1 MINSASG
8 YECLNVTGLSG
19 FINGNIMPVR
29 DNSGG
34 GAWRAKRYEDL
45 LFLHEAMLEREW
57 AIRAGNISLAT
68 PKPRFVISSNF
79 ESCANITYDK
89 YVLKIAVGTT
99 NGYYIDKDKSPVF
112 NFTQTS
118 ETTIKDA
125 LASLGYGFSDPAQS
139 IAGRELDADDVRLA
153 FYRTKKYVR
162 AVHVLSNA
170 PTVTATATV
179 TVYRHGEYS
188 NEWTDS
194 VVWSSNN
201 MPLYEQTV
209 RSTSIAESNNSR
221 RYTFAFSNPPSYR
234 WPKQTVG
241 GVAPQCYWL
250 FLVEVDS
257 HPSGGSHTYNR
268 YLVSKVAG
276 TTSFSS
282 FDVSGMAST
291 AAGLAGVPYSDSP
304 YATPESNNV
313 GVSIYVKE
321 WVAVMDH
328 DFPAEINS
336 LSWNWQPSSS

>member
-8 YECLNVTGLSG
+8 YECVDVTGLSG

-57 AIRAGNISLAT
+57 AIRADSISLAT
-68 PKPRFVISSNF
+68 PKPRFVSTSNF
-79 ESCANITYDK
+79 KSCANTTYDK
-89 YVLKIAVGTT
+89 YVVNLPGGNIK
-99 NGYYIDKDKSPVF
+99 GYYIDKYKSPVF

-125 LASLGYGFSDPAQS
+125 LASLGYGFSDPEQD
-139 IAGRELDADDVRLA
+139 ILGRELDADDVRLA

-170 PTVTATATV
+170 PTVTYTATV

-188 NEWTDS
+188 NEWTETNAS
-194 VVWSSNN
+194 TGAGF
-201 MPLYEQTV
+201 PLYEQTV
-209 RSTSIAESNNSR
+209 RGTSIAESNSSR
-221 RYTFAFSNPPSYR
+221 RYTFTFSNPPSYR

-257 HPSGGSHTYNR
+257 HPLGGSHTYNR
-268 YLVSKVAG
+268 YLVSKLAG

-313 GVSIYVKE
+313 GVSIYVKD

-336 LSWNWQPSSS
+336 LSWNWQPSGS